1 MRFDKLIKL
10 FVRYRS
16 GYNESA
22 ELVSESKQKNR
33 ECNDSTE
40 KSAENR
46 KAKKCQAREPNQKQ
60 QTECPGEQVDH
71 NLSFAHATRE
81 KEPQDM
87 EGADTATQLAT
98 LVAEDE
104 IIVRH
109 DSWLVQS
116 PRDKGVK
123 SEDRTEGGMVK
134 QKRLIASKLSQEFDN
149 CHRYK
154 NTDNFVC
161 ALAILRYLLRRRT
174 TMGGA
179 GCNFSGRDKDGSRR
193 LFPRMVP

>member
-1 MRFDKLIKL
+1 VRFDKLIKL
-10 FVRYRS
+10 FVRYRN

-22 ELVSESKQKNR
+22 EVVGESKQKNR

-40 KSAENR
+40 KSPENR

-60 QTECPGEQVDH
+60 QTERPGEQVDH

-81 KEPQDM
+81 KEPQDK

-116 PRDKGVK
+116 PRDKGLK

-149 CHRYK
+149 RHIYK
-154 NTDNFVC
+154 N
-161 ALAILRYLLRRRT
+161 Y
-174 TMGGA
+174 G
-179 GCNFSGRDKDGSRR
+179 
-193 LFPRMVP
+193 